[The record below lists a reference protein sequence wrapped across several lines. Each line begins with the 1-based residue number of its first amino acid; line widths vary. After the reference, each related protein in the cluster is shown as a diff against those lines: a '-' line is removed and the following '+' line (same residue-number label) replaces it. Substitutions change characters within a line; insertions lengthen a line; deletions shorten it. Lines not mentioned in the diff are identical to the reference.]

1 MRQIILIFFLSCPII
16 SFAQALQDP
25 TTKLQIHEG
34 LNHLYD
40 YNFQASSEN
49 FLQVKNKYPHNPA
62 AYLLFAMQWEQQY
75 FPLKDHPVQSK
86 NYLAYLEK
94 CYQLAQ
100 NAFDKNNQDLESA
113 FFCSASL
120 GFLAAYEAD
129 NQKFFAAVNYAKKAY
144 AFMKIGLLNSDR
156 QPEFLYSSGI
166 YNYYRISYPD
176 LHPIIKPFMFF
187 FQDGDKK
194 KGLMNLELA
203 TKKTLFV
210 KNESLFYLGY
220 IYNKYEGTPAK
231 ALPFNTLLIQKHPN
245 NHWYLLQRAELLT
258 LIGHYEEAEKYI
270 QQLENI
276 KSPYYTGAAWVFN
289 GLKEEHKKKNWV
301 SAENHYLK
309 SLQFPFEERFTKD
322 IRGLAYLGLARIAQK
337 KGDISKMKHYR
348 KLAKEVVEYKNSLE
362 ELD

>member
-1 MRQIILIFFLSCPII
+1 MRPFLLIFLFICPSLS
-16 SFAQALQDP
+16 FGQALQDP
-25 TTKLQIHEG
+25 LTKTFISEG
-34 LNHLYD
+34 LIHLYNYD
-40 YNFQASSEN
+40 FKESTEN
-49 FLQVKNKYPHNPA
+49 FLLVKNKYPNSPA
-62 AYLLFAMQWEQQY
+62 PYLLLAMQWEQQY

-100 NAFDKNNQDLESA
+100 SAFDKNNNDLEAA

-144 AFMKIGLLNSDR
+144 SFMKIGLKNTDK
-156 QPEFLYSSGI
+156 QYEFLYSSGI

-176 LHPIIKPFMFF
+176 LHPVIKPFMFF

-194 KGLMNLELA
+194 LGLNYLEMA

-231 ALPFNTLLIQKHPN
+231 ALPYNTILIQKHPN
-245 NHWYLLQRAELLT
+245 NQWYILQRAEILT
-258 LIGHYEEAEKYI
+258 LTGNFEEAEKYI
-270 QQLENI
+270 QLLENTKI
-276 KSPYYTGAAWVFN
+276 PYYLGAASVFY
-289 GLKEEHKKKNWV
+289 GWKEEHKKNNLIT
-301 SAENHYLK
+301 AEGHYLK
-309 SLQFPFEERFTKD
+309 SLQYPFEERFTKD
-322 IRGLAYLGLARIAQK
+322 IRGLAYLGLARIAK
-337 KGDISKMKHYR
+337 KRGQHQKMKYYQR
-348 KLAKEVVEYKNSLE
+348 LAKEVVEYKNSLE
-362 ELD
+362 ELN

>member
-1 MRQIILIFFLSCPII
+1 MRTFLLIIFLWCPVIG
-16 SFAQALQDP
+16 FGQVLQDP
-25 TTKLQIHEG
+25 LTKNLISEG
-34 LNHLYD
+34 LNHLYNYD
-40 YNFQASSEN
+40 FKESTEN
-49 FLQVKNKYPHNPA
+49 FLQVKNKYPNNPA

-75 FPLKDHPVQSK
+75 FPLKDHPGPSK

-100 NAFDKNNQDLESA
+100 SAFDKNNNDLEAA

-129 NQKFFAAVNYAKKAY
+129 NQKFMSAVSYAKKAY
-144 AFMKIGLLNSDR
+144 SFMKIGLKNTDK

-176 LHPIIKPFMFF
+176 LHPVIKPFMFF

-194 KGLMNLELA
+194 TGLNNLDLA

-231 ALPFNTLLIQKHPN
+231 ALPYNLQLIQKFPN
-245 NHWYLLQRAELLT
+245 NHWYILQRAEMLT
-258 LIGHYEEAEKYI
+258 LSGNYDEAEKFI
-270 QQLENI
+270 HQLENI
-276 KSPYYTGAAWVFN
+276 KSPYYSGAAWVFK
-289 GLKEEHKKKNWV
+289 GLEEEHRNGNLV
-301 SAENHYLK
+301 NAENYYTK

-322 IRGLAYLGLARIAQK
+322 IRGLAYLGLARIAKKRGQHQK
-337 KGDISKMKHYR
+337 VKHFHR
-348 KLAKEVVEYKNSLE
+348 LAKEVVEYKNSLA